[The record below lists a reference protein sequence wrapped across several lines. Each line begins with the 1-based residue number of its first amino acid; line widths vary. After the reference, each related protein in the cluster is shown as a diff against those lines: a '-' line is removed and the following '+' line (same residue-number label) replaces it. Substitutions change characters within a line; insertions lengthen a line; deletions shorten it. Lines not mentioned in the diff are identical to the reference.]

1 MNKKGFT
8 LVELLAVIAILAI
21 LVIIALPNVLKMYND
36 SKKNAFMTE
45 AQTLAKEVSSKYIS
59 ESMKGNKVSVISNK
73 QNPLDMTGR
82 ELEYS
87 FELDSQGKIKNM
99 IVSNGTYCISTN
111 KDYTKITRN
120 DISDKCSYEK
130 LHNIVGTLKNKF
142 YEESGR
148 TDRSL
153 VSSIVFYS
161 DGRTIN
167 GAESY
172 DVSEKKDGSI
182 KMYVSQNTENTSLLD
197 LTIVANGKID
207 LPEDSSNLFAFYVFI
222 PCSGPRTNL
231 KEILFNDS
239 VSTFNVTNMYRM
251 FNVLA
256 TKSLDLSSFDTSNV
270 TDMSWMFANSQ
281 ATEIKGLNKFN
292 TSKVTNMSQM
302 FSYSKMTIL
311 DLSSFDTS
319 NVTDMSWMF
328 ANSQATEIKGLNKFN
343 TSKVTDMNYMF
354 AYSKAP
360 TLNLS
365 NFDTS
370 KVTNMGDMFYES
382 KATALD
388 LNNFDT
394 SKVTDM
400 SGMFAYSKAPTLDLS
415 SFDTSNVANM
425 GSMFQNSQATE
436 IKGLNKFNT
445 SKVTSMGWMFYN
457 SKATTLDL
465 SSFDTSN
472 VTNMGSMFYNSDAT
486 KIKGLNK
493 FNTSKVT
500 DMSWMFDSSKATALD
515 LSSFDTSNVTKMN
528 YMFRNSDA
536 TEIKGLNK
544 FNTSKVTD
552 MYGMFEESVITTL
565 DLSSFDISKV
575 KYTNEMFKNAKA
587 TTGYARTQADA
598 DKFNNSSYKPSGL
611 TFVVK

>member
-45 AQTLAKEVSSKYIS
+45 AQNLAKEVSSKYIS
-59 ESMKGNKVSVISNK
+59 ESMKGNKVTVISNK

-82 ELEYS
+82 ELEYN

-111 KDYTKITRN
+111 KDYTKITRD
-120 DISDKCSYEK
+120 DISDKCSAK
-130 LHNIVGTLKNKF
+130 DINKIAGTLTKNF

-161 DGRTIN
+161 DGRTVS

-197 LTIVANGKID
+197 LTIVANGKIAF
-207 LPEDSSNLFAFYVFI
+207 PEDSSNLFAFYRQGG
-222 PCSGPRTNL
+222 CGPAVSNISLT
-231 KEILFNDS
+231 EFNNSIDTS
-239 VSTFNVTNMYRM
+239 KVTNMFYM
-251 FNVLA
+251 FGLNKSSILNLEAFDTSSVTDMNFMFYSSGA
-256 TKSLDLSSFDTSNV
+256 TSLNLSNFDTSKVTNMGKMFYESKATTLDLSGFDTSNV
-270 TDMSWMFANSQ
+270 TNMNDMFAYSKATTLDLSSFNTSKVTDMSGMFQNNQ
-281 ATEIKGLNKFN
+281 AAEIKGLNKFN
-292 TSKVTNMSQM
+292 TSKVTNMS
-302 FSYSKMTIL
+302 
-311 DLSSFDTS
+311 
-319 NVTDMSWMF
+319 
-328 ANSQATEIKGLNKFN
+328 
-343 TSKVTDMNYMF
+343 YMF
-354 AYSKAP
+354 
-360 TLNLS
+360 
-365 NFDTS
+365 F
-370 KVTNMGDMFYES
+370 G
-382 KATALD
+382 
-388 LNNFDT
+388 
-394 SKVTDM
+394 
-400 SGMFAYSKAPTLDLS
+400 
-415 SFDTSNVANM
+415 
-425 GSMFQNSQATE
+425 
-436 IKGLNKFNT
+436 
-445 SKVTSMGWMFYN
+445 

-465 SSFDTSN
+465 SSFDTSK
-472 VTNMGSMFYNSDAT
+472 VTNMY
-486 KIKGLNK
+486 
-493 FNTSKVT
+493 
-500 DMSWMFDSSKATALD
+500 WMFCNSVATTID
-515 LSSFDTSNVTKMN
+515 LSSFDTSNVTIMSR
-528 YMFRNSDA
+528 MFGNSGA

-552 MYGMFEESVITTL
+552 MYGMFKGSVITTL
-565 DLSSFDISKV
+565 DLSSFDTSKM
-575 KYTNEMFKNAKA
+575 KHTNEMFENAKA

>member
-59 ESMKGNKVSVISNK
+59 ESMKGNKVTVISNK

-82 ELEYS
+82 ELEYN

-161 DGRTIN
+161 DGRTVS

-182 KMYVSQNTENTSLLD
+182 KMYVSQNSENASLLD
-197 LTIVANGKID
+197 LTIVANGKIAF
-207 LPEDSSNLFAFYVFI
+207 PEDSFELFAFYRRYG
-222 PCSGPRTNL
+222 CGYGANL
-231 KEILFNDS
+231 QNLQFNNSIDTS
-239 VSTFNVTNMYRM
+239 KVVDMNSM
-251 FNVLA
+251 FA
-256 TKSLDLSSFDTSNV
+256 WSKTMTLDLSSFDTSNV
-270 TDMSWMFANSQ
+270 TNMSDMFSNSQ

-292 TSKVTNMSQM
+292 TSKVTNMMIM
-302 FSYSKMTIL
+302 FAGIKVATL

-319 NVTDMSWMF
+319 SVTDMSRMF
-328 ANSQATEIKGLNKFN
+328 INTAATEIKGLNKFN
-343 TSKVTDMNYMF
+343 TSKVTNMSYMF
-354 AYSKAP
+354 Y
-360 TLNLS
+360 
-365 NFDTS
+365 
-370 KVTNMGDMFYES
+370 
-382 KATALD
+382 
-388 LNNFDT
+388 
-394 SKVTDM
+394 
-400 SGMFAYSKAPTLDLS
+400 
-415 SFDTSNVANM
+415 
-425 GSMFQNSQATE
+425 GSE
-436 IKGLNKFNT
+436 
-445 SKVTSMGWMFYN
+445 
-457 SKATTLDL
+457 ATTLDL
-465 SSFDTSN
+465 SSFDTS
-472 VTNMGSMFYNSDAT
+472 
-486 KIKGLNK
+486 
-493 FNTSKVT
+493 
-500 DMSWMFDSSKATALD
+500 
-515 LSSFDTSNVTKMN
+515 
-528 YMFRNSDA
+528 
-536 TEIKGLNK
+536 
-544 FNTSKVTD
+544 KVTD
-552 MYGMFEESVITTL
+552 MYWMFAWSKTTTL

-575 KYTNEMFKNAKA
+575 TDMSNMFSDSAA
-587 TTGYARTQADA
+587 TTGYAKDA
-598 DKFNNSSYKPSGL
+598 QTAAKFNDSSVTKIPDTL
-611 TFVVK
+611 KFTVK

>member
-45 AQTLAKEVSSKYIS
+45 AQNLAKEVSSKYIS
-59 ESMKGNKVSVISNK
+59 ESMKGNKVSVISNQ

-82 ELEYS
+82 ELEYN

-130 LHNIVGTLKNKF
+130 IHNIVGTLKNKF

-182 KMYVSQNTENTSLLD
+182 KMYVSQNSENTSLLD

-207 LPEDSSNLFAFYVFI
+207 LPEDSSNLFAFYRHYGCGAF
-222 PCSGPRTNL
+222 GENL
-231 KEILFNDS
+231 QNLQFNNS
-239 VSTFNVTNMYRM
+239 VSTFNVTNMSSMFSRSKVTTLDLSSFNTSNVTNMSSMLSSNQATEIKGLNKFDTSKVTDMSGMFTYSKMVTLDLSSFDTLNVTNMSDMFFRSEAAEIKGLNKFNTSKVTDMRKM
-251 FNVLA
+251 FNDSKVTA
-256 TKSLDLSSFDTSNV
+256 LDLSSFDTSNV
-270 TDMSWMFANSQ
+270 TDMNS
-281 ATEIKGLNKFN
+281 
-292 TSKVTNMSQM
+292 M
-302 FSYSKMTIL
+302 FSS
-311 DLSSFDTS
+311 
-319 NVTDMSWMF
+319 
-328 ANSQATEIKGLNKFN
+328 SQATEIKGLNKFN
-343 TSKVTDMNYMF
+343 TSKVTDMVMMF
-354 AYSKAP
+354 SD
-360 TLNLS
+360 S
-365 NFDTS
+365 
-370 KVTNMGDMFYES
+370 
-382 KATALD
+382 
-388 LNNFDT
+388 
-394 SKVTDM
+394 
-400 SGMFAYSKAPTLDLS
+400 
-415 SFDTSNVANM
+415 VA
-425 GSMFQNSQATE
+425 
-436 IKGLNKFNT
+436 IK
-445 SKVTSMGWMFYN
+445 
-457 SKATTLDL
+457 LDL

-472 VTNMGSMFYNSDAT
+472 VTSMW
-486 KIKGLNK
+486 G
-493 FNTSKVT
+493 
-500 DMSWMFDSSKATALD
+500 MFSRSKATTLD
-515 LSSFDTSNVTKMN
+515 LSSFNTSNVTDMCS
-528 YMFRNSDA
+528 MFNGSDA

-552 MYGMFEESVITTL
+552 MYGMFKESVITAL
-565 DLSSFDISKV
+565 DLSSFDTSKV
-575 KYTNEMFKNAKA
+575 KRTNEMFANANT
-587 TTGYARTQADA
+587 TTGYARTQVDA
-598 DKFNNSSYKPSGL
+598 DKFNNSSNKPSGL

>member
-130 LHNIVGTLKNKF
+130 LHNIVGTLTKNF

-148 TDRSL
+148 TGRGP

-161 DGRTIN
+161 DGRTVS

-182 KMYVSQNTENTSLLD
+182 KMYVSQNSENTSLLD
-197 LTIVANGKID
+197 LTIVANGKIA
-207 LPEDSSNLFAFYVFI
+207 LPEDSSRLFSFYYVDRW
-222 PCSGPRTNL
+222 PSSNL
-231 KEILFNDS
+231 KTIEFNDS
-239 VSTFNVTNMYRM
+239 VGTSNVKNMEGMFALNNVTKYDLSSFDTSSVTNMSGM
-251 FNVLA
+251 FEVYSFDELIEFNLSSFNTSNVTDMNDMFLKVHA
-256 TKSLDLSSFDTSNV
+256 NVLDLSSFDTSNV
-270 TDMSWMFANSQ
+270 INMSSMFA
-281 ATEIKGLNKFN
+281 AGDITEIKGLNKFN
-292 TSKVTNMSQM
+292 TSKVTDMRGM
-302 FSYSKMTIL
+302 FANGGSAIL

-319 NVTDMSWMF
+319 NVTDMSEMF
-328 ANSQATEIKGLNKFN
+328 GGSKATEIKGLNKFN
-343 TSKVTDMNYMF
+343 TSKVTDMR
-354 AYSKAP
+354 
-360 TLNLS
+360 
-365 NFDTS
+365 
-370 KVTNMGDMFYES
+370 
-382 KATALD
+382 
-388 LNNFDT
+388 
-394 SKVTDM
+394 
-400 SGMFAYSKAPTLDLS
+400 GMFAR
-415 SFDTSNVANM
+415 
-425 GSMFQNSQATE
+425 
-436 IKGLNKFNT
+436 
-445 SKVTSMGWMFYN
+445 SKV
-457 SKATTLDL
+457 TTLDL
-465 SSFDTSN
+465 SSFDTSKVN
-472 VTNMGSMFYNSDAT
+472 NMEIMFFNS
-486 KIKGLNK
+486 
-493 FNTSKVT
+493 
-500 DMSWMFDSSKATALD
+500 
-515 LSSFDTSNVTKMN
+515 
-528 YMFRNSDA
+528 R
-536 TEIKGLNK
+536 
-544 FNTSKVTD
+544 
-552 MYGMFEESVITTL
+552 
-565 DLSSFDISKV
+565 
-575 KYTNEMFKNAKA
+575 A

-598 DKFNNSSYKPSGL
+598 DKFNNSSDKPSSL

>member
-87 FELDSQGKIKNM
+87 FELDSQGKIINM
-99 IVSNGTYCISTN
+99 WVSNGTYCISTN

-120 DISDKCSYEK
+120 DISDKCSAK
-130 LHNIVGTLKNKF
+130 DINKIAGTLTKSF

-167 GAESY
+167 AAESY

-182 KMYVSQNTENTSLLD
+182 KMYVSQNSENTSLLD
-197 LTIVANGKID
+197 LTIVANGKVAF
-207 LPEDSSNLFAFYVFI
+207 PEDSSSLFAFYKVRA
-222 PCSGPRTNL
+222 CGPTVSNVSL
-231 KEILFNDS
+231 TEFNNS
-239 VSTFNVTNMYRM
+239 VDTSNVTNMYRM
-251 FNVLA
+251 FDYSTV
-256 TKSLDLSSFDTSNV
+256 TTLDLSSFDTS
-270 TDMSWMFANSQ
+270 S
-281 ATEIKGLNKFN
+281 
-292 TSKVTNMSQM
+292 VTNMREM
-302 FSYSKMTIL
+302 FFRSEA
-311 DLSSFDTS
+311 TS
-319 NVTDMSWMF
+319 
-328 ANSQATEIKGLNKFN
+328 
-343 TSKVTDMNYMF
+343 
-354 AYSKAP
+354 
-360 TLNLS
+360 LNLS

-370 KVTNMGDMFYES
+370 SVTNMGDMF
-382 KATALD
+382 K
-388 LNNFDT
+388 N
-394 SKVTDM
+394 
-400 SGMFAYSKAPTLDLS
+400 SKAPTLDLS
-415 SFDTSNVANM
+415 SFDTSNV
-425 GSMFQNSQATE
+425 
-436 IKGLNKFNT
+436 
-445 SKVTSMGWMFYN
+445 
-457 SKATTLDL
+457 
-465 SSFDTSN
+465 
-472 VTNMGSMFYNSDAT
+472 TNMSGMFN
-486 KIKGLNK
+486 
-493 FNTSKVT
+493 
-500 DMSWMFDSSKATALD
+500 
-515 LSSFDTSNVTKMN
+515 
-528 YMFRNSDA
+528 NSDA

-552 MYGMFEESVITTL
+552 MIGMFRGSEAAVLDLSSFDTSNVTDMRYMFNDSKATTL
-565 DLSSFDISKV
+565 DLSSFDTSNV
-575 KYTNEMFKNAKA
+575 TDMRVMFSYSKA

-598 DKFNNSSYKPSGL
+598 DKFNNSSNKPSSL